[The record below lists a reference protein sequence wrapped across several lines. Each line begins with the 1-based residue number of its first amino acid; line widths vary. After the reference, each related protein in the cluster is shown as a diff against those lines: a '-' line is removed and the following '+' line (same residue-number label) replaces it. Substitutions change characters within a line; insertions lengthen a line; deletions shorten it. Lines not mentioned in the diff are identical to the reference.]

1 MNCFWYYR
9 VWNCIIFWYKHTCWY
24 YFYRNIN

>member
-9 VWNCIIFWYKHTCWY
+9 VWNCIIFWY
-24 YFYRNIN
+24 